1 MSEPTGTKR
10 RRTGART
17 SSTTTSRDEAS
28 QGPSLSRLNSLIA
41 EAVEMAKLV
50 KPTMNGE
57 YVAESLRYESH
68 KRLLETSVKGLKK
81 HIDNDPIDGWEE
93 QGKMAEEIGNSIIEW
108 LVPIW
113 QKLVEEDVD
122 LGAIE
127 KCLVVCSRA
136 IDGMI
141 DLSDSEPTAT
151 VTDVE
156 GNISLSQAVTWIWRE
171 LLVMAASRKQPTKSI
186 LENIKRYDLIDEVY
200 ALIRKGKEKR
210 SPDGYAFWD
219 AHWTDG
225 MKEAAAK
232 IRLARR

>member
-28 QGPSLSRLNSLIA
+28 QGPSLSRLNSLLA
-41 EAVEMAKLV
+41 EAVENGQANDAAVQQARTVTNSLLKAL
-50 KPTMNGE
+50 PGLRNGE
-57 YVAESLRYESH
+57 DVAQSLRYESH

-81 HIDNDPIDGWEE
+81 HIDNDSIDGWEE
-93 QGKMAEEIGNSIIEW
+93 QGGMAEEIGNSIIEW

-127 KCLVVCSRA
+127 KCLV
-136 IDGMI
+136 
-141 DLSDSEPTAT
+141 
-151 VTDVE
+151 
-156 GNISLSQAVTWIWRE
+156 SLSQAVTWIWRE

-200 ALIRKGKEKR
+200 ALICKGKEKQ
-210 SPDGYAFWD
+210 SPDGYSFWD

-225 MKEAAAK
+225 MKGAAAK